1 MESYLE
7 KVSRPED
14 LAVAIEAAEA
24 AGAIMDK
31 YQERIEEIGT
41 EEKSHH
47 NDVVTEADLEAQEK
61 IVEIISE
68 EFPDDGFKGEEDLE
82 AESLSR
88 RNWVIDPID
97 GTSNFERGLPN
108 FCTSIALKVDGEYV
122 LGVVYSPKSGLDD
135 MFFACHGSG
144 AYRVSSGELEEITVS
159 GKDSLK
165 SAMVLGG
172 LNERDRSERKKDIE
186 LTEDYMDEGAK
197 FRRMGSAALNISF
210 VASGNAEAVIY
221 RYLYEWDFAAGKV
234 ILEEAGGSLESW
246 DGEDGK
252 VEFLAT
258 NSLVHDE
265 LDRIF
270 SAFRSRE

>member
-1 MESYLE
+1 MENYLE
-7 KVSRPED
+7 KVSRPDD

-31 YQERIEEIGT
+31 YQEKIDEIGS

-108 FCTSIALKVDGEYV
+108 FCTSIGLKVDGEYV
-122 LGVVYSPKSGLDD
+122 LGVVYSPKSGLDK

-144 AYRVSSGELEEITVS
+144 AYRVSRGELEEIEVS
-159 GKDSLK
+159 EKDSLK

-172 LNERDRSERKKDIE
+172 LNERDRSERKKDIA
-186 LTEDYMDEGAK
+186 LTEAYMDEGAK

-234 ILEEAGGSLESW
+234 IVEEAGGELESW
-246 DGEDGK
+246 EKDNGK
-252 VEFLAT
+252 VEFLAS

-270 SAFRSRE
+270 RSFRGQE